1 MIRIEAIID
10 DNPYIISAFCGNI
23 TKSDNIDSLG
33 VQLSFDYLNNK
44 VIDNNTVWIDL
55 SLGNTIM
62 MYDNDE
68 LIFQG
73 TIQKASRN
81 GLSSYQ
87 YDVFD
92 SAWYLNKQEARIQ
105 FSGVDVK
112 TAIETLCK
120 QENIPCEV
128 ACDIPT
134 KVTKIYNGDTI
145 SKIIDDLL
153 KQATAETGKR
163 YRREYNNSKLYINA
177 FDNLKMI
184 WESEPLVSD
193 FSQEFNC
200 DGMANKVVI
209 LSGNEKNTT
218 VVATKQNDES
228 IKKYGLYTKYIKI
241 DDKKKAQA
249 DNIAN
254 NKLKELSH
262 PTKEIKC
269 TLLGDNYVRS
279 GRLLQFH
286 QPNISMMGDY
296 LVTDC
301 THTYNQMNHTMEVTL
316 KLNDEINE
324 NASQ

>member
-44 VIDNNTVWIDL
+44 VIDKNTVWIDL
-55 SLGNTIM
+55 ALGNTIM
-62 MYDNDE
+62 MYDDDE
-68 LIFQG
+68 LLFQG

-92 SAWYLNKQEARIQ
+92 NAWYLNKQETRIQ

-177 FDNLKMI
+177 FDNLQMV

-218 VVATKQNDES
+218 VVATKQDDES
-228 IKKYGLYTKYIKI
+228 IKKYGLYVHYEKI

-254 NKLKELSH
+254 KKLKSMSS
-262 PTKEIKC
+262 PKKSIKC
-269 TLLGDNYVRS
+269 TLMGDNYVRA
-279 GRLLQFH
+279 GRILKFN
-286 QPNISMMGDY
+286 QPNIGMVGEY
-296 LVTDC
+296 LVISCEHSYDD
-301 THTYNQMNHTMEVTL
+301 MKHTMECEL
-316 KLNDEINE
+316 KLSEEVNNE
-324 NASQ
+324 

>member
-1 MIRIEAIID
+1 MIRVEAIID

-44 VIDNNTVWIDL
+44 VLDKNTVWIDL
-55 SLGNTIM
+55 ALGNTIM

-68 LIFQG
+68 LLFQG

-92 SAWYLNKQEARIQ
+92 NAWYLNKQEARIQ

-120 QENIPCEV
+120 QESIPCEV

-218 VVATKQNDES
+218 VVATKQDDDS
-228 IKKYGLYTKYIKI
+228 IKKYGLYVHYEKI

-249 DNIAN
+249 DNIATK
-254 NKLKELSH
+254 KLKSMSS
-262 PTKEIKC
+262 PKKSIKC
-269 TLLGDNYVRS
+269 TLLGDNYVRA
-279 GRLLQFH
+279 GRILKFN
-286 QPNISMMGDY
+286 QPNIGMVGEY
-296 LVTDC
+296 LVTSCEHSYDG
-301 THTYNQMNHTMEVTL
+301 MKHTMECEL
-316 KLNDEINE
+316 KLSEEVNNE
-324 NASQ
+324 

>member
-1 MIRIEAIID
+1 MIRVEAIID

-44 VIDNNTVWIDL
+44 VIDKNTVWIDL
-55 SLGNTIM
+55 ALGNTIL
-62 MYDNDE
+62 MYDDDE
-68 LIFQG
+68 LLFQG

-92 SAWYLNKQEARIQ
+92 NAWYLNKQEARIQ

-120 QENIPCEV
+120 QESIPCEV

-177 FDNLKMI
+177 FDNL
-184 WESEPLVSD
+184 EERLDNYEPLVSD

-218 VVATKQNDES
+218 VVATKQDDDS
-228 IKKYGLYTKYIKI
+228 IKKYGLYVHYIKI

-249 DNIAN
+249 DNIATK
-254 NKLKELSH
+254 KLKSMST
-262 PTKEIKC
+262 PKRDTKC
-269 TLLGDNYVRS
+269 TLLGNNNIRS
-279 GRLLQFH
+279 GRIVTFNQA
-286 QPNISMMGDY
+286 NIGLVGKY
-296 LVTDC
+296 LIKEC
-301 THTYNQMNHTMEVTL
+301 THNYDGMKHTMDVNL
-316 KLNDEINE
+316 LWYADINNE
-324 NASQ
+324 D

>member
-10 DNPYIISAFCGNI
+10 DNQYIISAFCGNI

-44 VIDNNTVWIDL
+44 VIDKNTVWIDL
-55 SLGNTIM
+55 ALGNTIL
-62 MYDNDE
+62 MYDDDE
-68 LIFQG
+68 LLFQG

-92 SAWYLNKQEARIQ
+92 NAWYLNKQEARIQ

-112 TAIETLCK
+112 TAIDTLCK

-184 WESEPLVSD
+184 WDSEPLVSD

-209 LSGNEKNTT
+209 LSGNENNTT
-218 VVATKQNDES
+218 VVATKQDDGS
-228 IKKYGLYTKYIKI
+228 IKKYGLYVHYEKI

-249 DNIAN
+249 DNIATK
-254 NKLKELSH
+254 KLKSMSH
-262 PTKEIKC
+262 PKKSIKC
-269 TLLGDNYVRS
+269 TLMGDNYVRA
-279 GRLLQFH
+279 GRILKFN
-286 QPNISMMGDY
+286 QPDIGMVGEY
-296 LVTDC
+296 LVTSCEHSYDG
-301 THTYNQMNHTMEVTL
+301 MKHTMECEL
-316 KLNDEINE
+316 KLSEEVNNE
-324 NASQ
+324 

>member
-1 MIRIEAIID
+1 MIRVEAIIN

-33 VQLSFDYLNNK
+33 VQLSFDYALNKYLDKNS
-44 VIDNNTVWIDL
+44 VWIDL
-55 SLGNTIM
+55 ALGNTIL
-62 MYDNDE
+62 MYDDDE
-68 LIFQG
+68 LLFQG

-81 GLSSYQ
+81 GLSSYR

-120 QENIPCEV
+120 QESIPCEV

-153 KQATAETGKR
+153 KQATSETGKR

-218 VVATKQNDES
+218 VVATKQDNES

-249 DNIAN
+249 DNIATK
-254 NKLKELSH
+254 KLKSMSS
-262 PTKEIKC
+262 PKKTIKC
-269 TLLGDNYVRS
+269 TLIGDNYVRA
-279 GRLLQFH
+279 GRILKFN
-286 QPNISMMGDY
+286 QPNIGMVGEY
-296 LVTDC
+296 LVTSCEHSYDG
-301 THTYNQMNHTMEVTL
+301 MKHTMECEL
-316 KLNDEINE
+316 KLSEEVNNE
-324 NASQ
+324 

>member
-44 VIDNNTVWIDL
+44 VIDKNTVWIDL
-55 SLGNTIM
+55 ALGNTIM
-62 MYDNDE
+62 MYDDDE
-68 LIFQG
+68 LLFQG

-92 SAWYLNKQEARIQ
+92 NAWYLNKQETRIQ

-134 KVTKIYNGDTI
+134 KVTKIYNGDTL

-153 KQATAETGKR
+153 
-163 YRREYNNSKLYINA
+163 
-177 FDNLKMI
+177 
-184 WESEPLVSD
+184 
-193 FSQEFNC
+193 
-200 DGMANKVVI
+200 
-209 LSGNEKNTT
+209 
-218 VVATKQNDES
+218 
-228 IKKYGLYTKYIKI
+228 
-241 DDKKKAQA
+241 
-249 DNIAN
+249 
-254 NKLKELSH
+254 
-262 PTKEIKC
+262 
-269 TLLGDNYVRS
+269 
-279 GRLLQFH
+279 
-286 QPNISMMGDY
+286 
-296 LVTDC
+296 
-301 THTYNQMNHTMEVTL
+301 
-316 KLNDEINE
+316 
-324 NASQ
+324 

>member
-1 MIRIEAIID
+1 MIRVEAIID

-44 VIDNNTVWIDL
+44 VIDKNTVWIDL
-55 SLGNTIM
+55 ALGNTIL
-62 MYDNDE
+62 MYDDDE
-68 LIFQG
+68 LLFQG

-153 KQATAETGKR
+153 KQATSETGKR

-177 FDNLKMI
+177 FNNLKMI

-218 VVATKQNDES
+218 VVATKQDDES
-228 IKKYGLYTKYIKI
+228 IKKYGLYTHYEKI

-249 DNIAN
+249 DNIATK
-254 NKLKELSH
+254 KLKSMSS
-262 PTKEIKC
+262 PKKTIKC
-269 TLLGDNYVRS
+269 TLLGDNYVRA
-279 GRLLQFH
+279 GRILKFE
-286 QPNISMMGDY
+286 QPSIGMVGEY
-296 LVTDC
+296 LVTSCEHSYDG
-301 THTYNQMNHTMEVTL
+301 MKHTMECEL
-316 KLNDEINE
+316 KLSEEVNNE
-324 NASQ
+324 

>member
-1 MIRIEAIID
+1 MIRVEAIID

-33 VQLSFDYLNNK
+33 VQLSFDYALNK
-44 VIDNNTVWIDL
+44 YLDKNTVWIDL
-55 SLGNTIM
+55 ALGNTIL
-62 MYDNDE
+62 MYDDDE
-68 LIFQG
+68 LLFQG

-92 SAWYLNKQEARIQ
+92 NAWYLNKQEARIQ

-120 QENIPCEV
+120 QESIPCEV

-218 VVATKQNDES
+218 VVATKQDDES
-228 IKKYGLYTKYIKI
+228 IKKYGLYVHYEKI

-249 DNIAN
+249 DNIATK
-254 NKLKELSH
+254 KLKSMSS
-262 PTKEIKC
+262 PKKSIKC
-269 TLLGDNYVRS
+269 TLLGDNYVRA
-279 GRLLQFH
+279 GRILKFN
-286 QPNISMMGDY
+286 QPNIGMVGEY
-296 LVTDC
+296 LVTSCEHSYDG
-301 THTYNQMNHTMEVTL
+301 MKHTMECEL
-316 KLNDEINE
+316 KLSEEVNNE
-324 NASQ
+324 

>member
-1 MIRIEAIID
+1 MIRVEAIID

-44 VIDNNTVWIDL
+44 VIDKNTVWIDL
-55 SLGNTIM
+55 ALGNTIM
-62 MYDNDE
+62 MYDDDE
-68 LIFQG
+68 LLFQG

-92 SAWYLNKQEARIQ
+92 NAWYLNKQEARIQ

-120 QENIPCEV
+120 QESIPCKV

-193 FSQEFNC
+193 FSQEFDC

-218 VVATKQNDES
+218 VVATKQDDES
-228 IKKYGLYTKYIKI
+228 IKKYGLYVHYEKI

-249 DNIAN
+249 DNIATK
-254 NKLKELSH
+254 KLKSMSS
-262 PTKEIKC
+262 PKKSIKC
-269 TLLGDNYVRS
+269 TLLGDNYVRA
-279 GRLLQFH
+279 GRILKFN
-286 QPNISMMGDY
+286 QPNIGMVGEY
-296 LVTDC
+296 LVTSCEHSYDG
-301 THTYNQMNHTMEVTL
+301 MKHTMECEL
-316 KLNDEINE
+316 KLSEEVNNE
-324 NASQ
+324 

>member
-1 MIRIEAIID
+1 MIRVEAIID
-10 DNPYIISAFCGNI
+10 NNPYIISAFCGNI

-44 VIDNNTVWIDL
+44 VLDKNTVWIDL
-55 SLGNTIM
+55 ALGNTIM
-62 MYDNDE
+62 MYDDDE
-68 LIFQG
+68 LLFQG

-92 SAWYLNKQEARIQ
+92 NAWYLNKQEARIQ
-105 FSGVDVK
+105 FSGVDIK

-120 QENIPCEV
+120 QESIPCEV

-163 YRREYNNSKLYINA
+163 YRREYNDSKLYINA

-218 VVATKQNDES
+218 VVATKQDDDS
-228 IKKYGLYTKYIKI
+228 IKKYGLYVHYEKI

-249 DNIAN
+249 DNIATK
-254 NKLKELSH
+254 KLKSMSS
-262 PTKEIKC
+262 PKKTIKC
-269 TLLGDNYVRS
+269 TLLGDNYVRA
-279 GRLLQFH
+279 GRILKFN
-286 QPNISMMGDY
+286 QPNIGMVGEY
-296 LVTDC
+296 LVTSCEHSYDG
-301 THTYNQMNHTMEVTL
+301 MKHTMECEL
-316 KLNDEINE
+316 KLSEEVNNE
-324 NASQ
+324 

>member
-55 SLGNTIM
+55 SIGNTIM

-177 FDNLKMI
+177 FDNL
-184 WESEPLVSD
+184 EERLDNYEPLVSD

-218 VVATKQNDES
+218 VVATKQDDES
-228 IKKYGLYTKYIKI
+228 IKKYGMYVHYDKI

-249 DNIAN
+249 DNIATK
-254 NKLKELSH
+254 KLKAMST
-262 PTKEIKC
+262 PKRDIKC
-269 TLLGDNYVRS
+269 TLLGNNKIRS
-279 GRLLQFH
+279 GRIITFN
-286 QPNISMMGDY
+286 QPNISLVGKY
-296 LVTDC
+296 LVKEC
-301 THTYNQMNHTMEVTL
+301 THNYDEMKHTMDITL
-316 KLNDEINE
+316 LLYDDINNE
-324 NASQ
+324 D

>member
-1 MIRIEAIID
+1 MIRVEAIID

-44 VIDNNTVWIDL
+44 VIDKNTVWIDL
-55 SLGNTIM
+55 ALGNTIM
-62 MYDNDE
+62 MYDDDE
-68 LIFQG
+68 LLFQG

-92 SAWYLNKQEARIQ
+92 NAWYLNKQEARIQ

-120 QENIPCEV
+120 QESIPCEV

-200 DGMANKVVI
+200 DGMANKVII

-218 VVATKQNDES
+218 VVATKQDDES
-228 IKKYGLYTKYIKI
+228 IKKYGLYVHYEKI

-249 DNIAN
+249 DNIATK
-254 NKLKELSH
+254 KLKSMSS
-262 PTKEIKC
+262 PKKTIKC
-269 TLLGDNYVRS
+269 TLLGDNYVRA
-279 GRLLQFH
+279 GRILKFN
-286 QPNISMMGDY
+286 QPNIGMVGEY
-296 LVTDC
+296 LVVSCEHSYDGMK
-301 THTYNQMNHTMEVTL
+301 HVMECEL
-316 KLNDEINE
+316 KLSEEVNNE
-324 NASQ
+324 